1 MQRFAKFL
9 EWKPSQI
16 AAVAIILSVNLNQ
29 SPVAPQV
36 GLRTLK
42 GDKVRSLMQRSSHND
57 LISELTGV
65 LESSDTEFFHISN
78 EPKEP
83 AFLNWTNRVSE
94 LTKITTTEIRAPY
107 MALLNHLDTYQFKNK
122 LQQD

>member
-16 AAVAIILSVNLNQ
+16 AAVAVILSINLNQ
-29 SPVAPQV
+29 SPIAPQV

-42 GDKVRSLMQRSSHND
+42 GDKVRNLMQRSSHND

-65 LESSDTEFFHISN
+65 LESNDTEFFHMSN

-94 LTKITTTEIRAPY
+94 LTKITTAEIRAPY
-107 MALLNHLDTYQFKNK
+107 IALLNHLDTYQFKNK
-122 LQQD
+122 LQ

>member
-1 MQRFAKFL
+1 MQRFAQFL

-16 AAVAIILSVNLNQ
+16 AAVAIILSINLNQ
-29 SPVAPQV
+29 SPLASQV

-42 GDKVRSLMQRSSHND
+42 GDKVRNLMQRSSHND

-65 LESSDTEFFHISN
+65 LESSDTAFFHTSN

-83 AFLNWTNRVSE
+83 AFLNWTNRVSD
-94 LTKITTTEIRAPY
+94 LTKITTAEIRAPY
-107 MALLNHLDTYQFKNK
+107 IALISHLDTNQFKNK
-122 LQQD
+122 L